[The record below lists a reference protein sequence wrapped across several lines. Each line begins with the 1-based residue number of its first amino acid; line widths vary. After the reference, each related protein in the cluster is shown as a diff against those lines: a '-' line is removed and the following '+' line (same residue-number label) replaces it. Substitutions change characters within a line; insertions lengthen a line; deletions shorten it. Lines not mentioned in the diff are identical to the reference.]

1 MRSLILTVGL
11 AAAALAGCDSE
22 RSVRISS
29 SGGDAG
35 DEAAPAVL
43 KAVETLQCPQTH
55 GVLTRTATG
64 ADGLSCTYS
73 GPRGSEVTLRLVS
86 LEDSNADA
94 ALRDLEAELGLLLPQ
109 VADRLAGSA
118 QAVGA
123 DEATTAAAAAASEV
137 EGVED
142 VHVRLPGLTV
152 RSQGDA
158 TTIRLPGIS
167 VDSDGASS
175 DVRVGGLRIDADER
189 TGDVDIRSAD
199 DSVRIRA
206 SDDAAEIR
214 TRASGSGVRATY
226 ILVDE
231 EPSQVGWRLVGYEA
245 RGPEGGPLVVAV
257 VHSKDRRE
265 DEVFDAAK
273 DLVTLN
279 VGG

>member
-11 AAAALAGCDSE
+11 TAAALAGCDSE

-29 SGGDAG
+29 SSTASG
-35 DEAAPAVL
+35 EAAAPVL

-64 ADGLSCTYS
+64 ADGMSCTYS

-86 LEDSNADA
+86 LEETDADA
-94 ALRDLEAELGLLLPQ
+94 ALRELEAELRLLLPQ
-109 VADRLAGSA
+109 AAGRLAGAADAVSA
-118 QAVGA
+118 A
-123 DEATTAAAAAASEV
+123 EAEAAADATAREAD
-137 EGVED
+137 GVED

-152 RSQGDA
+152 RSEGDS

-175 DVRVGGLRIDADER
+175 DVRVGGLTINADER
-189 TGDVDIRSAD
+189 SGDVDIRSAD
-199 DSVRIRA
+199 DSVRVRA

-214 TRASGSGVRATY
+214 TRAGGGGVRATY

-257 VHSKDRRE
+257 VRSKDRRE

-273 DLVTLN
+273 DLVALN
-279 VGG
+279 AGG

>member
-11 AAAALAGCDSE
+11 TAAALAGCDSE

-29 SGGDAG
+29 SSDSG
-35 DEAAPAVL
+35 EAETAVL

-64 ADGLSCTYS
+64 ADGMSCTYS
-73 GPRGSEVTLRLVS
+73 GPRGSEVTLRLLS
-86 LEDSNADA
+86 LEQTDADV
-94 ALRDLEAELGLLLPQ
+94 ALSGLETELRALLPQ
-109 VADRLAGSA
+109 AAGRLDNAA
-118 QAVGA
+118 
-123 DEATTAAAAAASEV
+123 EAAAEAEAVAEAGVSEAGAA
-137 EGVED
+137 ED

-152 RSQGDA
+152 RSQGDS

-167 VDSDGASS
+167 VDSDGGSS

-189 TGDVDIRSAD
+189 SGDVDIRSAD
-199 DSVRIRA
+199 DSVRVRA

-214 TRASGSGVRATY
+214 TRAAGGGVRATY

-231 EPSQVGWRLVGYEA
+231 QPSQIGWRLVGYEA
-245 RGPEGGPLVVAV
+245 RGPDGGPLVVALV
-257 VHSKDRRE
+257 RSKDRRE

-273 DLVTLN
+273 DLVRLN
-279 VGG
+279 AGG

>member
-1 MRSLILTVGL
+1 MRSLILTMGL

-29 SGGDAG
+29 SGASGHA
-35 DEAAPAVL
+35 AAPVL
-43 KAVETLQCPQTH
+43 KAVETLQCPQTQ

-64 ADGLSCTYS
+64 ADGMSCTYS
-73 GPRGSEVTLRLVS
+73 GPRGSEVTLRLMS
-86 LEDSNADA
+86 LEETGADA
-94 ALRDLEAELGLLLPQ
+94 ALRELEAELRLLLPQ
-109 VADRLAGSA
+109 AVGRLASA
-118 QAVGA
+118 ADAVSA
-123 DEATTAAAAAASEV
+123 AEAEAAAGATANETD
-137 EGVED
+137 GVED

-152 RSQGDA
+152 RSEGDS

-167 VDSDGASS
+167 IDSDGASS
-175 DVRVGGLRIDADER
+175 NVRVGGLRIDANER
-189 TGDVDIRSAD
+189 SGDVDIRSAD
-199 DSVRIRA
+199 DSVRVRA

-214 TRASGSGVRATY
+214 TRAGGGGVRATY

-257 VHSKDRRE
+257 VRSKDRRE

-273 DLVTLN
+273 DLVALN
-279 VGG
+279 AGG

>member
-11 AAAALAGCDSE
+11 TAAALAGCDSE
-22 RSVRISS
+22 RSVRISNTS
-29 SGGDAG
+29 SAGGDAV
-35 DEAAPAVL
+35 APVL
-43 KAVETLQCPQTH
+43 KAVRTLQCPQTH

-64 ADGLSCTYS
+64 ADGISCTYS
-73 GPRGSEVTLRLVS
+73 GPRGSEVILRLVS
-86 LEDSNADA
+86 LDETDADA
-94 ALRDLEAELGLLLPQ
+94 ALRNLEAEVRELLPQ
-109 VADRLAGSA
+109 AVGRLAGA
-118 QAVGA
+118 A
-123 DEATTAAAAAASEV
+123 DVRAAEAEAAAAAESRETG
-137 EGVED
+137 GVED

-152 RSQGDA
+152 RSEGDS

-175 DVRVGGLRIDADER
+175 NVRVGGLRIDADER
-189 TGDVDIRSAD
+189 SGDVDIRSAD
-199 DSVRIRA
+199 DSVRVRA

-214 TRASGSGVRATY
+214 TRASGGGVRATY

-257 VHSKDRRE
+257 VRSKDRRE

-273 DLVTLN
+273 DLVRLN